1 VVDNFDELPF
11 CVSQKGEKGDMHEE
25 AEKRD
30 MVDDIN
36 LEGEHK
42 DEKTVETQEHEKPE
56 KRDGTSSSSITYH
69 TRQSS
74 TKTEAV
80 LRYVDLPFVNQ
91 LMQWLTSKFTSSL
104 RRGM

>member
-1 VVDNFDELPF
+1 MPK
-11 CVSQKGEKGDMHEE
+11 KGEKGDMHEE

-30 MVDDIN
+30 VVDDIN
-36 LEGEHK
+36 LEGKHN

-56 KRDGTSSSSITYH
+56 KRDSTISSSSTYH

-80 LRYVDLPFVNQ
+80 QRYVNLPSVNQ
-91 LMQWLTSKFTSSL
+91 CMQLLTPVPNP
-104 RRGM
+104 